1 MLVAWLSG
9 RIARG
14 VLVLLGCGA
23 IAPASAQM
31 RPLLLEDV
39 TVVDGTD
46 KPRVPHAS
54 ILIEDG
60 RIAFVGPAAA
70 APRPTG
76 VEVRPLPGRTV
87 IPGLIDMHAHVTTYV
102 DAHGGGAP
110 AGYRYDRE
118 VSEAVLRTLLA
129 FGITAVRNPAAPAAE
144 GLRLRD
150 DAAAGRIA
158 GPRIFT
164 AGEALDRGRPQQGP
178 FVTVETEADV
188 RKEVRRQA
196 KLGVD
201 YLKLYTGLPEKLT
214 AAAIAEA
221 HARGVAVIGHLGATS
236 WKDAAE
242 LGIDGI
248 CHGASW
254 EARAL
259 PAQRRAAYER
269 SAQPY
274 LLKRVEW
281 LAQVDLDGDGLRAI
295 VAALVKHGVV
305 VDPTL
310 IAYET
315 KFRARDPFFVDS
327 SDLAFVPRP
336 LLQLWKAERPLT
348 QDWSAEDDARAR
360 SAWRKMLALVKL
372 YHDRGVRLVAG
383 SDEPNPWVV
392 PGASLHRELELLVS
406 AGIPAQQ
413 VLQMATRNA
422 AEALGI
428 SAQAGTVETGKIADL
443 VVLSADPLQD
453 IANTRAIELVLQRGH
468 PIGVPAKRDR

>member
-1 MLVAWLSG
+1 MAWLG
-9 RIARG
+9 RWTVRG
-14 VLVLLGCGA
+14 ALLILGCGA
-23 IAPASAQM
+23 IAPVSAQM

-46 KPRVPHAS
+46 KPPLPHAA

-60 RIAFVGPAAA
+60 RIAFVGPAGA
-70 APRPTG
+70 APRPAA
-76 VEVRPLPGRTV
+76 VEVLALPGRTV

-102 DAHGGGAP
+102 NQRVRDRPP
-110 AGYRYDRE
+110 AYRYDRE

-144 GLRLRD
+144 GVRLRD
-150 DAAAGRIA
+150 DVAAGKIA

-164 AGEALDRGRPQQGP
+164 AGEALDTQPREGP
-178 FVTVETEADV
+178 FVTVRSEADV
-188 RKEVRRQA
+188 LKEVRRQA

-201 YLKLYTGLPEKLT
+201 YIKLYTGVPAKL
-214 AAAIAEA
+214 AAVAIAEA
-221 HARGVAVIGHLGATS
+221 HARRVAVIGHLGATT

-254 EARAL
+254 ESRAL
-259 PAQRRAAYER
+259 PAQRRVAYQG

-281 LAQVDLDGDGLRAI
+281 LSDLDLGGDELRAT
-295 VAALVKHGVV
+295 VAALVKRRVV

-315 KFRARDPFFVDS
+315 KFRARDAFFVRS
-327 SDLAFVPRP
+327 PDLAFVPRKV
-336 LLQLWKAERPLT
+336 LELWRAEPPLT
-348 QDWSAEDDARAR
+348 QNWSSEDDARAR
-360 SAWRKMLALVKL
+360 AAWSKMLALVKL
-372 YHDRGVRLVAG
+372 YHDQGVRLVAG

-392 PGASLHRELELLVS
+392 PGPSLHRELQLLVS
-406 AGIPAQQ
+406 AGIPAGEA
-413 VLQMATRNA
+413 LQMATRNA
-422 AEALGI
+422 AAALGI
-428 SAQAGTVETGKIADL
+428 LSQAGTLEPGKFADL
-443 VVLSADPLQD
+443 LVLSADPLQD
-453 IANTRAIELVLQRGH
+453 IANTRAIELVLQRGRRV
-468 PIGVPAKRDR
+468 GSTPAEGR